1 MEGSRLSAEI
11 GINFLFSN
19 FRVFERMSSEDQKA
33 EFVSRAK
40 LPEQAQR
47 CHSAGKYY
55 FLVLLPRCREF
66 QEFCGNNYQTL
77 NDLFRKKTS
86 NLLVIYYETSLE
98 N

>member
-47 CHSAGKYY
+47 CHSASKYY